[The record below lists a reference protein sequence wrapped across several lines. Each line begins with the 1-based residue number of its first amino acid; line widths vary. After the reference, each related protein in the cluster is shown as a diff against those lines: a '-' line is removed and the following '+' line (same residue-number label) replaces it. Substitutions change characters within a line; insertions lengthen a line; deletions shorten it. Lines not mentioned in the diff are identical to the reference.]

1 MKPRRLSVAL
11 AAAALSLAVS
21 ALPAS
26 ASPKTEIKGA
36 AILDHACGK
45 VAVKQMGLL
54 HDGKFDEANKLSTP
68 AMQDE
73 WKKMPAADQKMMQGM
88 MKEMASTGE
97 QFATDL
103 KANGV
108 MVVEGDGATITVV
121 QEHKDANGSS
131 KSTMTQKYVI
141 DAKGCWI
148 TH

>member
-1 MKPRRLSVAL
+1 MNHRRWSVVV
-11 AAAALSLAVS
+11 AAAALSFAVS

-54 HDGKFDEANKLSTP
+54 HDGKFDEANKMSTQ

-97 QFATDL
+97 QFATDI
-103 KANGV
+103 KASGDLI
-108 MVVEGDGATITVV
+108 VEGEGATLTVV